1 MNLSDLNPNQLEAV
15 KTTGGPILIFAGAG
29 SGKTRVLT
37 HKIAYLIDE
46 IGLPPENI
54 LAVTFTNKAAQE
66 MNERVMSLVNVNTS
80 KMSIGTFHSI
90 CAGILR
96 QNIHHLGYTNSFTI
110 YDSSDSKTVIK
121 NIIKDMNLDAK
132 QFDASSYQYMI
143 SSKKNM
149 LMTPQDIAE
158 SAEGYI
164 DEKLADI
171 YANYQNELEK
181 NNALDFDDLLILP
194 IKLFNEHPNILDYY
208 RKKYKYILV
217 DEYQDTNKPQ
227 FQFINLLSEIHRDIF
242 VVGDDDQSIYGW
254 RGADVRNIL
263 DFSEQYPDSKV
274 IKLEQNYR
282 STGNILDAAYSVVSK
297 NESRADK
304 KLWTENPKGSKIK
317 LVECFDDRQE
327 ANKVLELIF
336 DSAFPK
342 SEIVVLYRTNA
353 QSRVIEDA
361 LRKNAVPYQII
372 GGLKFYERKEIK
384 DALAYL
390 RIVTNPD
397 DSLSFNRVIN
407 FPPRGIGKTSIDKI
421 NSHLSKNNLSY
432 LDLQVE
438 DLSIGPKQKKELD
451 KFLCFINKMNNSKDR
466 PAIEILLD
474 IVNEIDLKNYY
485 LNQPNLDSHERWKN
499 VEELITSI
507 EEYSEQNKDKNLS
520 DFLEEVSLLTDI
532 DRHNTD
538 YESITLMT
546 IHSAKGLEYSLVFIV
561 GLEEGLF
568 PITSYS
574 SLDNDIDEERR
585 LFYVGSTRAMQQLVL
600 SYAKKRMKYG
610 YEIVLSSKSR
620 FLDEIPL
627 ELLEIEGDNT
637 NIFQP
642 NRPAPPRQSIQ
653 KKMGNI
659 NYQSTSTI
667 KTGDNVHHKVFG
679 KGRVIQISG
688 IGDTQQISIR
698 FVGNVVKKLMKKYAN
713 LSKID

>member
-15 KTTGGPILIFAGAG
+15 KATGGPILIFAGAG

-37 HKIAYLIDE
+37 HKIAYLIEE

-66 MNERVMSLVNVNTS
+66 MSERVTSLVQINTS

-110 YDSSDSKTVIK
+110 YDSSDSKTLVK
-121 NIIKDMNLDAK
+121 NIIKEMNLDPK

-149 LMTPQDIAE
+149 LLSPQDVAE

-171 YANYQNELEK
+171 YINYQRELEK

-208 RKKYKYILV
+208 RQKYKYILV

-227 FQFINLLSEIHRDIF
+227 FQFINLLSEVHRDIF

-304 KLWTENPKGSKIK
+304 KLWTENAKGSKIK

-327 ANKVLELIF
+327 ANKVLEMIF
-336 DSAFPK
+336 DSSFPK

-372 GGLKFYERKEIK
+372 GGVKFYERKEIK

-397 DSLSFNRVIN
+397 DGLSFNRVVN

-421 NSHLSKNNLSY
+421 NDYLNKNNLGY
-432 LDLQVE
+432 LDLNIE
-438 DLSIGPKQKKELD
+438 DLSIGPKQKKELGD
-451 KFLCFINKMNNSKDR
+451 FLSFIKKLNGNKDR

-474 IVNEIDLKNYY
+474 IINEIDLKNYY
-485 LNQPNLDSHERWKN
+485 LNQPNVESHERWKN

-574 SLDNDIDEERR
+574 SLENDIDEERR
-585 LFYVGSTRAMQQLVL
+585 LFYVGSTRAMKQLVL

-610 YEIVLSSKSR
+610 YEMILSSKSR

-627 ELLEIEGDNT
+627 ELLDIDGGNA
-637 NIFQP
+637 NIFASDRMVSNDSP
-642 NRPAPPRQSIQ
+642 Q
-653 KKMGNI
+653 KKNLNI
-659 NYQSTSTI
+659 NYQTSSSI
-667 KTGDNVHHKVFG
+667 KVGDNVHHKVFG
-679 KGRVIQISG
+679 NGRVIQISG
-688 IGDTQQISIR
+688 FGDTQQISIR
-698 FVGNVVKKLMKKYAN
+698 FVGNVTKKLMKKYAN

>member
-15 KTTGGPILIFAGAG
+15 KATGGPILIFAGAG

-37 HKIAYLIDE
+37 HRIAYLIEE
-46 IGLPPENI
+46 IGMPPENI

-66 MNERVMSLVNVNTS
+66 MSERVTSLVQINTS

-110 YDSSDSKTVIK
+110 YDSSDSKTLVK
-121 NIIKDMNLDAK
+121 NIIKDMNLDPK

-149 LMTPQDIAE
+149 LMSPQDVAE

-171 YANYQNELEK
+171 YINYQSELEK

-208 RKKYKYILV
+208 RQKYKYILV

-227 FQFINLLSEIHRDIF
+227 FQFINLLSEVHRDIF

-304 KLWTENPKGSKIK
+304 KLWTENAKGSKIK

-327 ANKVLELIF
+327 ANKVLEMIF
-336 DSAFPK
+336 DSSFPK

-372 GGLKFYERKEIK
+372 GGVKFYERKEIK

-397 DSLSFNRVIN
+397 DGLSFNRVVN

-421 NSHLSKNNLSY
+421 NDYLNKNNLGY
-432 LDLQVE
+432 LDLNIE
-438 DLSIGPKQKKELD
+438 DLSIGPKQKKELGD
-451 KFLCFINKMNNSKDR
+451 FLSFIKKLNGNKDR

-474 IVNEIDLKNYY
+474 IINEIDLKNYY
-485 LNQPNLDSHERWKN
+485 LNQPNVESHERWKN

-574 SLDNDIDEERR
+574 SLENDIDEERR
-585 LFYVGSTRAMQQLVL
+585 LFYVGSTRAMKQLVL

-610 YEIVLSSKSR
+610 YEMILSSKSR

-627 ELLEIEGDNT
+627 ELLDIDGGNA
-637 NIFQP
+637 NIFASDRMVS
-642 NRPAPPRQSIQ
+642 NDSRQ
-653 KKMGNI
+653 KKNLNI
-659 NYQSTSTI
+659 NYQTSSTI
-667 KTGDNVHHKVFG
+667 KVGDNVHHKVFG
-679 KGRVIQISG
+679 NGRVVQISG
-688 IGDTQQISIR
+688 FGDTQQISIR
-698 FVGNVVKKLMKKYAN
+698 FVGNVTKKLMKKYAN

>member
-15 KTTGGPILIFAGAG
+15 KATGGPILIFAGAG

-37 HKIAYLIDE
+37 HKIAYLIEE

-66 MNERVMSLVNVNTS
+66 MSERVTSLVQINTS

-110 YDSSDSKTVIK
+110 YDSSDSKTLVK
-121 NIIKDMNLDAK
+121 NIIKDMNLDPK

-149 LMTPQDIAE
+149 LMSPQDVAE

-171 YANYQNELEK
+171 YINYQSELEK

-208 RKKYKYILV
+208 RQKYKYILV

-227 FQFINLLSEIHRDIF
+227 FQFINLLSEVHRDIF

-304 KLWTENPKGSKIK
+304 KLWTENAKGSKIK

-327 ANKVLELIF
+327 ANKVLEMIF
-336 DSAFPK
+336 DSSFPK

-372 GGLKFYERKEIK
+372 GGVKFYERKEIK

-397 DSLSFNRVIN
+397 DGLSFNRVVN

-421 NSHLSKNNLSY
+421 NDYLNKNNLGY
-432 LDLQVE
+432 LDLNIE
-438 DLSIGPKQKKELD
+438 DLSIGPKQKKELGD
-451 KFLCFINKMNNSKDR
+451 FLSFIKKLNGNKDR

-474 IVNEIDLKNYY
+474 IINEIDLKNYY
-485 LNQPNLDSHERWKN
+485 LNQPNVESHERWKN

-574 SLDNDIDEERR
+574 SLENDIDEERR
-585 LFYVGSTRAMQQLVL
+585 LFYVGSTRAMKQLVL

-610 YEIVLSSKSR
+610 YEMILSSKSR

-627 ELLEIEGDNT
+627 ELLDIDGGNS
-637 NIFQP
+637 NIFAS
-642 NRPAPPRQSIQ
+642 NRMASNDSRQ
-653 KKMGNI
+653 KKNLNI
-659 NYQSTSTI
+659 NYQTSSTI
-667 KTGDNVHHKVFG
+667 KVGDNVHHKVFG
-679 KGRVIQISG
+679 NGRVVQISG
-688 IGDTQQISIR
+688 FGDTQQISIR
-698 FVGNVVKKLMKKYAN
+698 FVGNVTKKLMKKYAN

>member
-1 MNLSDLNPNQLEAV
+1 MNLSDLNPNQLEPV
-15 KTTGGPILIFAGAG
+15 KATGGPILIFAGAG

-37 HKIAYLIDE
+37 HKIAYLIEE

-66 MNERVMSLVNVNTS
+66 MSERVTSLVQINTS

-110 YDSSDSKTVIK
+110 YDSSDSKTLVK
-121 NIIKDMNLDAK
+121 NIIKDMNLDPK

-149 LMTPQDIAE
+149 LMSPQDVAE

-171 YANYQNELEK
+171 YINYQSELEK

-208 RKKYKYILV
+208 RQKYKYILV

-227 FQFINLLSEIHRDIF
+227 FQFINLLSEVHRDIF

-304 KLWTENPKGSKIK
+304 KLWTENAKGSKIK

-327 ANKVLELIF
+327 ANKVLEMIF
-336 DSAFPK
+336 DSSFPK

-372 GGLKFYERKEIK
+372 GGVKFYERKEIK

-397 DSLSFNRVIN
+397 DGLSFNRVVN

-421 NSHLSKNNLSY
+421 NDYLNKNNLGY
-432 LDLQVE
+432 LDLNIE
-438 DLSIGPKQKKELD
+438 DLSIGPKQKKELGD
-451 KFLCFINKMNNSKDR
+451 FLSFIKKLNGNKDR

-474 IVNEIDLKNYY
+474 IINEIDLKNYY
-485 LNQPNLDSHERWKN
+485 LNQPNVESHERWKN

-574 SLDNDIDEERR
+574 SLENDIDEERR
-585 LFYVGSTRAMQQLVL
+585 LFYVGSTRAMKQLVL

-610 YEIVLSSKSR
+610 YEMILSSKSR

-627 ELLEIEGDNT
+627 ELLDIDGGNA
-637 NIFQP
+637 NIFTS
-642 NRPAPPRQSIQ
+642 NRRVSNYTSQ
-653 KKMGNI
+653 KKSLNV
-659 NYQSTSTI
+659 NYQTSSTI
-667 KTGDNVHHKVFG
+667 KVGDNVHHKVFG
-679 KGRVIQISG
+679 NGRVVHISG
-688 IGDTQQISIR
+688 FGDTQQISIR
-698 FVGNVVKKLMKKYAN
+698 FVGNVTKKLMKKYAN

>member
-15 KTTGGPILIFAGAG
+15 KATGGPILIFAGAG

-37 HKIAYLIDE
+37 HKIAYLIEE

-66 MNERVMSLVNVNTS
+66 MSERVTSLVQINTS

-110 YDSSDSKTVIK
+110 YDSSDSKTLVK
-121 NIIKDMNLDAK
+121 NIIKDMNLDPK

-149 LMTPQDIAE
+149 LMSPQDVAE

-171 YANYQNELEK
+171 YINYQSELEK

-208 RKKYKYILV
+208 RQKYKYILV

-227 FQFINLLSEIHRDIF
+227 FQFINLLSEVHRDIF

-304 KLWTENPKGSKIK
+304 KLWTENAKGSKIK

-327 ANKVLELIF
+327 ANKVLEMIF
-336 DSAFPK
+336 DSSFPK

-372 GGLKFYERKEIK
+372 GGVKFYERKEIK

-397 DSLSFNRVIN
+397 DGLSFNRVVN

-421 NSHLSKNNLSY
+421 NDYLNKNNLGY
-432 LDLQVE
+432 LDLNIE
-438 DLSIGPKQKKELD
+438 DLSIGPKQKKELGD
-451 KFLCFINKMNNSKDR
+451 FLSFIKKLNGNKDR

-474 IVNEIDLKNYY
+474 IINEIDLKNYY
-485 LNQPNLDSHERWKN
+485 LNQPNVESHERWKN

-574 SLDNDIDEERR
+574 SLENDIDEERR
-585 LFYVGSTRAMQQLVL
+585 LFYVGSTRAMKQLVL

-610 YEIVLSSKSR
+610 YEMILSSKSR

-627 ELLEIEGDNT
+627 ELLDIDGGNA
-637 NIFQP
+637 NIFASDRMVP
-642 NRPAPPRQSIQ
+642 NNSPQ
-653 KKMGNI
+653 KKNLNI
-659 NYQSTSTI
+659 NYQTSSSI
-667 KTGDNVHHKVFG
+667 KVGDNVHHKVFG
-679 KGRVIQISG
+679 NGRVVQISG
-688 IGDTQQISIR
+688 FGDTQQISIR
-698 FVGNVVKKLMKKYAN
+698 FVGNVTKKLMKKYAN

>member
-15 KTTGGPILIFAGAG
+15 KATGGPILIFAGAG

-37 HKIAYLIDE
+37 HKIAYLIEE

-66 MNERVMSLVNVNTS
+66 MSERVTSLVQINTS

-110 YDSSDSKTVIK
+110 YDSSDSKTLVK
-121 NIIKDMNLDAK
+121 NIIKEMNLDSK

-149 LMTPQDIAE
+149 LLSPQDVAE

-171 YANYQNELEK
+171 YINYQRELEK

-208 RKKYKYILV
+208 RQKYKYILV

-227 FQFINLLSEIHRDIF
+227 FQFINLLSEVHRDIF

-304 KLWTENPKGSKIK
+304 KLWTENAKGSKIK

-327 ANKVLELIF
+327 ANKVLEMIF
-336 DSAFPK
+336 DSSFPK

-372 GGLKFYERKEIK
+372 GGVKFYERKEIK

-397 DSLSFNRVIN
+397 DSLSFNRVVN

-421 NSHLSKNNLSY
+421 NDYLNKNNLGY
-432 LDLQVE
+432 LDLNIE
-438 DLSIGPKQKKELD
+438 DLSIGPKQKKELGD
-451 KFLCFINKMNNSKDR
+451 FLSFIKKLNGNKDR

-474 IVNEIDLKNYY
+474 IINEIDLKNYY
-485 LNQPNLDSHERWKN
+485 LNQPNVESHERWKN

-574 SLDNDIDEERR
+574 SLENDIDEERR
-585 LFYVGSTRAMQQLVL
+585 LFYVGSTRAMKQLVL

-610 YEIVLSSKSR
+610 YEMILSSKSR

-627 ELLEIEGDNT
+627 ELLDIDGGNA
-637 NIFQP
+637 NIFASDRMVSNNSP
-642 NRPAPPRQSIQ
+642 Q
-653 KKMGNI
+653 KKNLNI
-659 NYQSTSTI
+659 NYQTSSSI
-667 KTGDNVHHKVFG
+667 KVGDNVHHKVFG
-679 KGRVIQISG
+679 NGRVVQISG
-688 IGDTQQISIR
+688 FGDTQQISIR
-698 FVGNVVKKLMKKYAN
+698 FVGNVTKKLMKKYAN

>member
-15 KTTGGPILIFAGAG
+15 KATGGPILIFAGAG

-37 HKIAYLIDE
+37 HKIAYLIEE

-66 MNERVMSLVNVNTS
+66 MSERVTSLVQINTS

-110 YDSSDSKTVIK
+110 YDSSDSKTLVK
-121 NIIKDMNLDAK
+121 NIIKDMNLDPK

-149 LMTPQDIAE
+149 LMSPQDVAE

-171 YANYQNELEK
+171 YINYQSELEK

-208 RKKYKYILV
+208 RQKYKYILV

-227 FQFINLLSEIHRDIF
+227 FQFINLLSEVHRDIF

-304 KLWTENPKGSKIK
+304 KLWTENAKGSKIK
-317 LVECFDDRQE
+317 LVECFDDRHE
-327 ANKVLELIF
+327 ANKVLEMIF
-336 DSAFPK
+336 DSSFPK

-372 GGLKFYERKEIK
+372 GGVKFYERKEIK

-397 DSLSFNRVIN
+397 DGLSFNRVVN

-421 NSHLSKNNLSY
+421 NDYLNKNNLGY
-432 LDLQVE
+432 LDLNIE
-438 DLSIGPKQKKELD
+438 DLSIGPKQKKELGD
-451 KFLCFINKMNNSKDR
+451 FLSFIKKLNGNKDR

-474 IVNEIDLKNYY
+474 IINEIDLKNYY
-485 LNQPNLDSHERWKN
+485 LNQPNVESHERWKN

-574 SLDNDIDEERR
+574 SLENDIDEERR
-585 LFYVGSTRAMQQLVL
+585 LFYVGSTRAMKQLVL

-610 YEIVLSSKSR
+610 YEMILSSKSR

-627 ELLEIEGDNT
+627 ELLDIDGGNA
-637 NIFQP
+637 NIFASDRMVSNNSP
-642 NRPAPPRQSIQ
+642 Q
-653 KKMGNI
+653 KKNLNI
-659 NYQSTSTI
+659 NYQTSSSI
-667 KTGDNVHHKVFG
+667 KVGDNVHHKVFG
-679 KGRVIQISG
+679 NGRVVQISG
-688 IGDTQQISIR
+688 FGDTQQISIR
-698 FVGNVVKKLMKKYAN
+698 FVGNVTKKLMKKYAN

>member
-15 KTTGGPILIFAGAG
+15 KATGGPILIFAGAG

-37 HKIAYLIDE
+37 HKIAYLIEE

-66 MNERVMSLVNVNTS
+66 MSERVTSLVQINTS

-110 YDSSDSKTVIK
+110 YDSSDSKTLVK
-121 NIIKDMNLDAK
+121 NIIKEMNLDPK

-149 LMTPQDIAE
+149 LMSPQDVAE

-171 YANYQNELEK
+171 YINYQRELEK

-208 RKKYKYILV
+208 RQKYKYILV

-227 FQFINLLSEIHRDIF
+227 FQFINLLSEVHRDIF

-304 KLWTENPKGSKIK
+304 KLWTENAKGSKIK

-327 ANKVLELIF
+327 ANKVLEMIF
-336 DSAFPK
+336 DSSFPK

-372 GGLKFYERKEIK
+372 GGVKFYERKEIK

-397 DSLSFNRVIN
+397 DGLSFNRVVN

-421 NSHLSKNNLSY
+421 NDYLNKNNLGY
-432 LDLQVE
+432 LDLNIE
-438 DLSIGPKQKKELD
+438 DLSIGPKQKKELGD
-451 KFLCFINKMNNSKDR
+451 FLSFIKKLNGNKDR

-474 IVNEIDLKNYY
+474 IINEIDLKNYY
-485 LNQPNLDSHERWKN
+485 LNQPNVESHERWKN

-574 SLDNDIDEERR
+574 SLENDIDEERR
-585 LFYVGSTRAMQQLVL
+585 LFYVGSTRAMKQLVL

-610 YEIVLSSKSR
+610 YEMILSSKSR

-627 ELLEIEGDNT
+627 ELLDIDGGNA
-637 NIFQP
+637 NIFASDRMVSNNSP
-642 NRPAPPRQSIQ
+642 Q
-653 KKMGNI
+653 KKNLNI
-659 NYQSTSTI
+659 NYQTSSSI
-667 KTGDNVHHKVFG
+667 KVGDNVHHKVFG
-679 KGRVIQISG
+679 NGRVVQISG
-688 IGDTQQISIR
+688 FGDTQQISIR
-698 FVGNVVKKLMKKYAN
+698 FVGNVTKKLMKKYAN

>member
-15 KTTGGPILIFAGAG
+15 KATGGPILIFAGAG

-37 HKIAYLIDE
+37 HKIAYLIEE

-66 MNERVMSLVNVNTS
+66 MSERVTSLVQINTS

-110 YDSSDSKTVIK
+110 YDSSDSKTLVK
-121 NIIKDMNLDAK
+121 NIIKEMNLDPK

-149 LMTPQDIAE
+149 LLSPQDVAE

-171 YANYQNELEK
+171 YINYQSELEK

-208 RKKYKYILV
+208 RQKYKYILV

-227 FQFINLLSEIHRDIF
+227 FQFINLLSEVHRDIF

-304 KLWTENPKGSKIK
+304 KLWTENAKGSKIK
-317 LVECFDDRQE
+317 LVECFDDRHE
-327 ANKVLELIF
+327 ANKVLEMIF
-336 DSAFPK
+336 DSSFPK

-372 GGLKFYERKEIK
+372 GGVKFYERKEIK

-397 DSLSFNRVIN
+397 DGLSFNRVVN

-421 NSHLSKNNLSY
+421 NDYLNKNNLGY
-432 LDLQVE
+432 LDLNIE
-438 DLSIGPKQKKELD
+438 DLSIGPKQKKELGD
-451 KFLCFINKMNNSKDR
+451 FLSFIKKLNGNKDR

-474 IVNEIDLKNYY
+474 IINEIDLKNYY
-485 LNQPNLDSHERWKN
+485 LNQPNVESHERWKN

-574 SLDNDIDEERR
+574 SLENDIDEERR
-585 LFYVGSTRAMQQLVL
+585 LFYVGSTRAMKQLVL

-610 YEIVLSSKSR
+610 YEMILSSKSR

-627 ELLEIEGDNT
+627 ELLDIDGGNA
-637 NIFQP
+637 NIFASDRMVSNNSP
-642 NRPAPPRQSIQ
+642 Q
-653 KKMGNI
+653 KKNLNI
-659 NYQSTSTI
+659 NYQTSSSI
-667 KTGDNVHHKVFG
+667 KVGDNVHHKVFG
-679 KGRVIQISG
+679 NGRVVQISG
-688 IGDTQQISIR
+688 FGDTQQISIR
-698 FVGNVVKKLMKKYAN
+698 FVGNVTKKLMKKYAN

>member
-15 KTTGGPILIFAGAG
+15 KATGGPILIFAGAG

-37 HKIAYLIDE
+37 HKIAYLIEE

-66 MNERVMSLVNVNTS
+66 MSERVTSLVQINTS

-110 YDSSDSKTVIK
+110 YDSSDSKTLVK
-121 NIIKDMNLDAK
+121 NIIKDMNLDPK

-149 LMTPQDIAE
+149 LMSPQDVAE

-171 YANYQNELEK
+171 YINYQSELEK

-208 RKKYKYILV
+208 RQKYKYILV

-227 FQFINLLSEIHRDIF
+227 FQFINLLSEVHRDIF

-304 KLWTENPKGSKIK
+304 KLWTENAKGSKIK

-327 ANKVLELIF
+327 ANKVLEMIF
-336 DSAFPK
+336 DSSFPK

-372 GGLKFYERKEIK
+372 GGVKFYERKEIK

-397 DSLSFNRVIN
+397 DGLSYNRVVN

-421 NSHLSKNNLSY
+421 NDYLNKNNLGY
-432 LDLQVE
+432 LDLNIE
-438 DLSIGPKQKKELD
+438 DLSIGPKQKKELGD
-451 KFLCFINKMNNSKDR
+451 FLSFIKKLNGNKDR

-474 IVNEIDLKNYY
+474 IINEIDLKNYY
-485 LNQPNLDSHERWKN
+485 LNQPNVESHERWKN

-574 SLDNDIDEERR
+574 SLENDIDEERR
-585 LFYVGSTRAMQQLVL
+585 LFYVGSTRAMKQLVL

-610 YEIVLSSKSR
+610 YEMILSSKSR

-627 ELLEIEGDNT
+627 ELLDIDGGNA
-637 NIFQP
+637 NIFAS
-642 NRPAPPRQSIQ
+642 NRMASNDSPQ
-653 KKMGNI
+653 KKNLNI
-659 NYQSTSTI
+659 NYQTSSSI
-667 KTGDNVHHKVFG
+667 KVGDNVHHKVFG
-679 KGRVIQISG
+679 NGRVVQISG
-688 IGDTQQISIR
+688 FGDTQQISIR
-698 FVGNVVKKLMKKYAN
+698 FVGNVTKKLMKKYAN

>member
-15 KTTGGPILIFAGAG
+15 KATGGPILIFAGAG

-37 HKIAYLIDE
+37 HKIAYLIEE

-66 MNERVMSLVNVNTS
+66 MSERVTSLVQINTS

-110 YDSSDSKTVIK
+110 YDSSDSKTLVK
-121 NIIKDMNLDAK
+121 NIIKDMNLDPK

-149 LMTPQDIAE
+149 LMSPQDVAE

-171 YANYQNELEK
+171 YINYQSELEK

-208 RKKYKYILV
+208 RQKYKYILV

-227 FQFINLLSEIHRDIF
+227 FQFINLLSEVHRDIF

-304 KLWTENPKGSKIK
+304 KLWTENAKGSKIK

-327 ANKVLELIF
+327 ANKVLEMIF
-336 DSAFPK
+336 DSSFPK

-372 GGLKFYERKEIK
+372 GGVKFYERKEIK

-397 DSLSFNRVIN
+397 DGLSFNRVVN

-421 NSHLSKNNLSY
+421 NDYLNKNNLGY
-432 LDLQVE
+432 LDLNIE
-438 DLSIGPKQKKELD
+438 DLSIGPKQKKELGD
-451 KFLCFINKMNNSKDR
+451 FLSFIKKLNGNKDR

-474 IVNEIDLKNYY
+474 IINEIDLKNYY
-485 LNQPNLDSHERWKN
+485 LNQPNVESHERWKN

-574 SLDNDIDEERR
+574 SLENDIDEERR
-585 LFYVGSTRAMQQLVL
+585 LFYVGSTRAMKQLVL

-610 YEIVLSSKSR
+610 YEMILSSKSR

-627 ELLEIEGDNT
+627 ELLDIDGGNA
-637 NIFQP
+637 NIFASDRMVS
-642 NRPAPPRQSIQ
+642 NDSRQ
-653 KKMGNI
+653 KKNLNI
-659 NYQSTSTI
+659 NYQTSSTI
-667 KTGDNVHHKVFG
+667 KVGDNVHHKVFG
-679 KGRVIQISG
+679 NGRVVQISG
-688 IGDTQQISIR
+688 FGDTQQISIR
-698 FVGNVVKKLMKKYAN
+698 FVGNVTKKLMKKYAN

>member
-15 KTTGGPILIFAGAG
+15 KATGGPILIFAGAG

-37 HKIAYLIDE
+37 HKIAYLIEE

-66 MNERVMSLVNVNTS
+66 MSERVTSLVQINTS

-110 YDSSDSKTVIK
+110 YDSSDSKTLVK
-121 NIIKDMNLDAK
+121 NIIKDMNLDPK

-149 LMTPQDIAE
+149 LMSPQDVAE

-171 YANYQNELEK
+171 YINYQSELEK

-208 RKKYKYILV
+208 RQKYKYILV

-227 FQFINLLSEIHRDIF
+227 FQFINLLSEVHRDIF

-304 KLWTENPKGSKIK
+304 KLWTENAKGSKIK

-327 ANKVLELIF
+327 ANKVLEMIF
-336 DSAFPK
+336 DSSFPK

-372 GGLKFYERKEIK
+372 GGVKFYERKEIK

-397 DSLSFNRVIN
+397 DGLSFNRVVN

-421 NSHLSKNNLSY
+421 NDYLNKNNLGY
-432 LDLQVE
+432 LDLNIE
-438 DLSIGPKQKKELD
+438 DLSIGPKQKKELGD
-451 KFLCFINKMNNSKDR
+451 FLSFIKKLNGNKDR

-474 IVNEIDLKNYY
+474 IINEIDLKNYY
-485 LNQPNLDSHERWKN
+485 LNQPNVENHERWKN

-520 DFLEEVSLLTDI
+520 DFL
-532 DRHNTD
+532 
-538 YESITLMT
+538 
-546 IHSAKGLEYSLVFIV
+546 
-561 GLEEGLF
+561 
-568 PITSYS
+568 
-574 SLDNDIDEERR
+574 
-585 LFYVGSTRAMQQLVL
+585 
-600 SYAKKRMKYG
+600 
-610 YEIVLSSKSR
+610 
-620 FLDEIPL
+620 
-627 ELLEIEGDNT
+627 
-637 NIFQP
+637 
-642 NRPAPPRQSIQ
+642 
-653 KKMGNI
+653 
-659 NYQSTSTI
+659 
-667 KTGDNVHHKVFG
+667 
-679 KGRVIQISG
+679 
-688 IGDTQQISIR
+688 
-698 FVGNVVKKLMKKYAN
+698 
-713 LSKID
+713 

>member
-15 KTTGGPILIFAGAG
+15 KATGGPILIFAGAG

-37 HKIAYLIDE
+37 HKIAYLIEE

-66 MNERVMSLVNVNTS
+66 MSERVTSLVQINTS

-110 YDSSDSKTVIK
+110 YDSSDSKTLVK
-121 NIIKDMNLDAK
+121 NIIKDMNLDPK

-149 LMTPQDIAE
+149 LMSPQDVAE

-171 YANYQNELEK
+171 YINYQSELEK

-208 RKKYKYILV
+208 RQKYKYILV

-227 FQFINLLSEIHRDIF
+227 FQFINLLSEVHRDIF

-304 KLWTENPKGSKIK
+304 KLWTENAKGSKIK

-327 ANKVLELIF
+327 ANKVLEMIF
-336 DSAFPK
+336 DSSFPK

-372 GGLKFYERKEIK
+372 GGVKFYERKEIK

-397 DSLSFNRVIN
+397 DGLSFNRVVN

-421 NSHLSKNNLSY
+421 NDYLNKNNLGY
-432 LDLQVE
+432 LDLNIE
-438 DLSIGPKQKKELD
+438 DLSIGPKQKKELGD
-451 KFLCFINKMNNSKDR
+451 FLSFIKKLNGNKDR

-474 IVNEIDLKNYY
+474 IINEIDLKNYY
-485 LNQPNLDSHERWKN
+485 LNQPNVESHERWKN

-574 SLDNDIDEERR
+574 SLENDIDEERR
-585 LFYVGSTRAMQQLVL
+585 LFYVGSTRAMKQLVL

-610 YEIVLSSKSR
+610 YEMILSSKSR

-627 ELLEIEGDNT
+627 ELLDIDGGNA
-637 NIFQP
+637 NIFASDRMVSNDSP
-642 NRPAPPRQSIQ
+642 Q
-653 KKMGNI
+653 KKNLNI
-659 NYQSTSTI
+659 NYQTSSSI
-667 KTGDNVHHKVFG
+667 KVGDNVHHKVFG
-679 KGRVIQISG
+679 NGRVIQISG
-688 IGDTQQISIR
+688 FGDTQQISIR
-698 FVGNVVKKLMKKYAN
+698 FVGNVTKKLMKKYAN

>member
-15 KTTGGPILIFAGAG
+15 KATGGPILIFAGAG

-37 HKIAYLIDE
+37 HKIAYLIEE

-66 MNERVMSLVNVNTS
+66 MSERVTSLVQINTS

-110 YDSSDSKTVIK
+110 YDSSDSKTLVK
-121 NIIKDMNLDAK
+121 NIIKDMNLDPK

-149 LMTPQDIAE
+149 LMSPQDVAE

-171 YANYQNELEK
+171 YINYQSELEK

-208 RKKYKYILV
+208 RQKYKYILV

-227 FQFINLLSEIHRDIF
+227 FQFINLLSEVHRDIF

-304 KLWTENPKGSKIK
+304 KLWTENAKGSKIK

-327 ANKVLELIF
+327 ANKVLEMIF
-336 DSAFPK
+336 DSSFPK

-372 GGLKFYERKEIK
+372 GGVKFYERKEIK

-397 DSLSFNRVIN
+397 DGLSFNRVVN

-421 NSHLSKNNLSY
+421 NDYLNKNNLGY
-432 LDLQVE
+432 LDLNIE
-438 DLSIGPKQKKELD
+438 DLSIGPKQKKELGD
-451 KFLCFINKMNNSKDR
+451 FLSFIKKLNGNKDR
-466 PAIEILLD
+466 SAIEILLD
-474 IVNEIDLKNYY
+474 IINEIDLKNYY
-485 LNQPNLDSHERWKN
+485 LNQPNVESHERWKN

-574 SLDNDIDEERR
+574 SLENDIDEERR
-585 LFYVGSTRAMQQLVL
+585 LFYVGSTRAMKQLVL

-610 YEIVLSSKSR
+610 YEMILSSKSR

-627 ELLEIEGDNT
+627 ELLDIDGGNS
-637 NIFQP
+637 NIFAS
-642 NRPAPPRQSIQ
+642 NRMASNDSRQ
-653 KKMGNI
+653 KKNLNI
-659 NYQSTSTI
+659 NYQTSSTI
-667 KTGDNVHHKVFG
+667 KVGDNVHHKVFG
-679 KGRVIQISG
+679 NGRVVQISG
-688 IGDTQQISIR
+688 FGDTQQISIR
-698 FVGNVVKKLMKKYAN
+698 FVGNVTKKLMKKYAN

>member
-15 KTTGGPILIFAGAG
+15 KATGGPILIFAGAG

-37 HKIAYLIDE
+37 HKIAYLIEE

-66 MNERVMSLVNVNTS
+66 MSERVTSLVQINTS

-110 YDSSDSKTVIK
+110 YDSSDSKTLVK
-121 NIIKDMNLDAK
+121 NIIKDMNLDPK

-149 LMTPQDIAE
+149 LLSPQDVAE

-171 YANYQNELEK
+171 YINYQRELEK

-208 RKKYKYILV
+208 RQKYKYILV

-227 FQFINLLSEIHRDIF
+227 FQFINLLSEVHRDIF

-304 KLWTENPKGSKIK
+304 KLWTENAKGSKIK

-327 ANKVLELIF
+327 ANKVLEMIF
-336 DSAFPK
+336 DSSFPK

-372 GGLKFYERKEIK
+372 GGVKFYERKEIK

-397 DSLSFNRVIN
+397 DSLSFNRVVN

-421 NSHLSKNNLSY
+421 NDYLNKNNLGY
-432 LDLQVE
+432 LDLNIE
-438 DLSIGPKQKKELD
+438 DLSIGPKQKKELGD
-451 KFLCFINKMNNSKDR
+451 FLSFIKKLNGNKDR

-474 IVNEIDLKNYY
+474 IINEIDLKNYY
-485 LNQPNLDSHERWKN
+485 LNQPNVESHERWKN
-499 VEELITSI
+499 VEELIISI

-574 SLDNDIDEERR
+574 SLENDIDEERR
-585 LFYVGSTRAMQQLVL
+585 LFYVGSTRAMKQLVL

-610 YEIVLSSKSR
+610 YEMILSSKSR

-627 ELLEIEGDNT
+627 ELLDIDGGNA
-637 NIFQP
+637 NIFASDRMVSNNSP
-642 NRPAPPRQSIQ
+642 Q
-653 KKMGNI
+653 KKNLNI
-659 NYQSTSTI
+659 NYQTSSSI
-667 KTGDNVHHKVFG
+667 KVGDNVHHKVFG
-679 KGRVIQISG
+679 NGRVVQISG
-688 IGDTQQISIR
+688 FGDTQQISIR
-698 FVGNVVKKLMKKYAN
+698 FVGNVTKKLMKKYAN